1 MTTTQIQKHTKR
13 RRRRRR
19 RRESSIDTRSNLE
32 KRQRRGA
39 VTDARRTRRGFRI
52 RKSNSLLESPI

>member
-1 MTTTQIQKHTKR
+1 MTTTQIRKHKKKKKT
-13 RRRRRR
+13 

-52 RKSNSLLESPI
+52 RKSNSLLESPV